1 MTPYLLLLILFA
13 LVFGATLWLVRTM
26 RIPST
31 VTWIVLLATS
41 VAFLAMLI
49 SQTMSIW
56 YALLVILG
64 LSFATAVL
72 LAKQQE
78 SKTHD

>member
-1 MTPYLLLLILFA
+1 MTPYLLLLLLLLLTYPVVI
-13 LVFGATLWLVRTM
+13 WLTKSGRL
-26 RIPST
+26 PSISN
-31 VTWIVLLATS
+31 WIVLLGSST
-41 VAFLAMLI
+41 AFLAMLV

-78 SKTHD
+78 AKSYD